1 MSVCKEF
8 TKTKCPKT
16 RQMSIFKTF
25 FGSSDE
31 ENTSSKI
38 NWLSLTN
45 MEQLNKLSV
54 ASNEK
59 PVLIFKHSTRCSIS
73 RMALK
78 QFENEF
84 ILTEEE
90 VTTYFLDLL
99 SYRDIS
105 NEIASRFQVF
115 HQSPQL
121 ILIKNGIAVYHVS
134 HSDIDATDLSNN
146 I

>member
-1 MSVCKEF
+1 
-8 TKTKCPKT
+8 
-16 RQMSIFKTF
+16 MSIFKTF
-25 FGSSDE
+25 FSSSDE

-38 NWLSLTN
+38 NWLPLTK
-45 MEQLNKLSV
+45 MEQLNDLSI
-54 ASNEK
+54 ASYEK
-59 PVLIFKHSTRCSIS
+59 PVIIFKHSTRCSIS

-99 SYRDIS
+99 SFRDIS
-105 NEIASRFQVF
+105 NEIASRFQIL

-121 ILIKNGIAVYHVS
+121 ILVKKGIAVYHVS
-134 HSDIDATDLSNN
+134 HSDIDATDLISN

>member
-1 MSVCKEF
+1 
-8 TKTKCPKT
+8 
-16 RQMSIFKTF
+16 MSIFKTF

-31 ENTSSKI
+31 EITSSKI
-38 NWLSLTN
+38 NWLPLTKIQ
-45 MEQLNKLSV
+45 QLNKMSID
-54 ASNEK
+54 SYEK
-59 PVLIFKHSTRCSIS
+59 PIIIFKHSTRCSIS

-78 QFENEF
+78 QFEKEF
-84 ILTEEE
+84 ILKEEE

-99 SYRDIS
+99 SYREIS

-121 ILIKNGIAVYHVS
+121 ILLKKGIAVYHVS
-134 HSDIDATDLSNN
+134 HSDIDAADLTNN